1 MSISN
6 YSNIAI
12 SGITSTHVQL
22 LISGAI
28 VQYLILHFDFYST
41 LTNFNDNIV
50 VELCLVDSKVQKR

>member
-12 SGITSTHVQL
+12 SGITFMHVQL

-41 LTNFNDNIV
+41 LTNFNENVV
-50 VELCLVDSKVQKR
+50 VELCLVDSKV